1 MSHWSYRLIRFK
13 DEGSP
18 TGYWVALHEVYYDD
32 EGKPVGWTKSPADFG
47 GTDREAAVKALAM
60 ALDAIAVRPIL
71 EIVNDK
77 LVEAE

>member
-1 MSHWSYRLIRFK
+1 MSHWNYRLIRFK

-32 EGKPVGWTKSPADFG
+32 EGNPNGWTSSPADFG
-47 GTDREAAVKALAM
+47 GTDRTEAIKALAD
-60 ALDAIAVRPIL
+60 ALDDIAVRPIL

-77 LVEAE
+77 LVEVE